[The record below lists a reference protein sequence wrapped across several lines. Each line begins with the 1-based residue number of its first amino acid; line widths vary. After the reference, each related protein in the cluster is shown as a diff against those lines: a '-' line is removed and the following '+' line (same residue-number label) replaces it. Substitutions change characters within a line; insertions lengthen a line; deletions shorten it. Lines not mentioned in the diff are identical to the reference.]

1 MKILLPLLLLSTQ
14 VLSQP
19 LEFNKHFVQSEDK
32 WVAFSPKEDGVHT
45 FGFIY
50 IDAQAGLTLQH
61 EGSFTIGP
69 SGNYNVSR
77 VDSTKMNMKVRL
89 QANQVKVAWISE
101 SKFKELN
108 IPVTPEWLHIYKGDT
123 SSVARLHKWGFMY
136 NGWGECAKAL
146 DYLERAQK
154 INPDFEGL
162 GVELA
167 YSYNCL
173 EQYDKAISVLQN
185 ALKAKPTD
193 AYTNK
198 ELIYALM
205 KSDQLDKAAAAC
217 KNALA
222 VCTDTQFNMENCYN
236 LLHSFFLKKDKTQFN
251 AWKAETRKWCKDN
264 ERLLRSITAM
274 EAELGKV
281 D

>member
-1 MKILLPLLLLSTQ
+1 
-14 VLSQP
+14 
-19 LEFNKHFVQSEDK
+19 LEFNKRFVQSEDK
-32 WVAFSPKEDGVHT
+32 WVAFQPGDDGIHE

-61 EGSFTIGP
+61 EGNFTILP
-69 SGNYNVSR
+69 SGALAVKR
-77 VDSTKMNMKVRL
+77 LDSVNMKVRL
-89 QANQVKVAWISE
+89 EANQVKVAWIPE
-101 SKFKELN
+101 SKFRELGIMA
-108 IPVTPEWLHIYKGDT
+108 IPDWLKYYKTDT
-123 SSVARLHKWGFMY
+123 NSVARLHKWGFMY

-173 EQYDKAISVLQN
+173 EQYEKAITVLQK
-185 ALKAKPTD
+185 ALTAAPTD

-198 ELIYALM
+198 ELVYALL
-205 KSDQLDKAAAAC
+205 KSGQLDKAAVAC
-217 KNALA
+217 KNAIT
-222 VCTDTQFNMENCYN
+222 VCTDSQFNMENCYN
-236 LLHSFFLKKDKTQFN
+236 LLHSFFLKKDKEQFN

-264 ERLLRSITAM
+264 ERLMKSIAAM
-274 EAELGKV
+274 EKEL
-281 D
+281 

>member
-1 MKILLPLLLLSTQ
+1 MKLLLLLTL
-14 VLSQP
+14 LSSQLFAQP
-19 LEFNKHFVQSEDK
+19 LEFNKRFVQSEDK
-32 WVAFSPKEDGVHT
+32 WVAFQPGDDGIHE

-61 EGSFTIGP
+61 EGNFTILP
-69 SGNYNVSR
+69 SGALAVKR
-77 VDSTKMNMKVRL
+77 LDSVNMKVRL
-89 QANQVKVAWISE
+89 EANQVKVAWIPE
-101 SKFKELN
+101 SKFRELGIMA
-108 IPVTPEWLHIYKGDT
+108 IPDWLKYYKTDT
-123 SSVARLHKWGFMY
+123 NSVARLHKWGFMY

-173 EQYDKAISVLQN
+173 EQYNKAITVLQK
-185 ALKAKPTD
+185 ALAAAPTD

-236 LLHSFFLKKDKTQFN
+236 LLHSFFLKKDKEQFN

-264 ERLLRSITAM
+264 ERLMKSIAAM
-274 EAELGKV
+274 EKEL
-281 D
+281 

>member
-1 MKILLPLLLLSTQ
+1 MKYLLPLLLLSSPL
-14 VLSQP
+14 LSQP
-19 LEFNKHFVQSEDK
+19 LDFNKRFVQSEDK

-89 QANQVKVAWISE
+89 QANNVKVAWINE
-101 SKFKELN
+101 SRFKELN
-108 IPVTPEWLHIYKGDT
+108 IPPIPDWLHIYKGDT
-123 SSVARLHKWGFMY
+123 NSVARLHRWGFMY

-173 EQYDKAISVLQN
+173 EQYEKAISVLQN

-217 KNALA
+217 KNALS

-236 LLHSFFLKKDKTQFN
+236 LLHSFFLKKDKKQFTV
-251 AWKAETRKWCKDN
+251 WKEETRKWCKDN
-264 ERLLRSITAM
+264 ERLMMSIGLM
-274 EAELGKV
+274 EGELGKNE
-281 D
+281 

>member
-1 MKILLPLLLLSTQ
+1 MKAFLLLTLLSSQ
-14 VLSQP
+14 LFAQP
-19 LEFNKHFVQSEDK
+19 LDFTKRFVQSEDK
-32 WVAFSPKEDGVHT
+32 WVAFSPKEDGVHS

-69 SGNYNVSR
+69 SGEYVPKR
-77 VDSTKMNMKVRL
+77 LDSINMKIRL
-89 QANQVKVAWISE
+89 EANNVKVAWITE
-101 SKFKELN
+101 SKFKELGIMA
-108 IPVTPEWLHIYKGDT
+108 IPDWLKYYKTDT
-123 SSVARLHKWGFMY
+123 NSVARLHKWGFIY

-173 EQYDKAISVLQN
+173 QQYDKAISVLQN
-185 ALKAKPTD
+185 ALKANPTD

-198 ELIYALM
+198 ELIYALL

-236 LLHSFFLKKDKTQFN
+236 LLHSFFLKKDKAQFN
-251 AWKAETRKWCKDN
+251 AWKEETSKWCKDN
-264 ERLLRSITAM
+264 ERLMKSIAAM
-274 EAELGKV
+274 EKEL
-281 D
+281 

>member
-1 MKILLPLLLLSTQ
+1 MKLLLLLTL
-14 VLSQP
+14 LSSQLFAQP
-19 LEFNKHFVQSEDK
+19 LEFNKRFVQSEDK
-32 WVAFSPKEDGVHT
+32 WVAFQPGDDGIHE

-61 EGSFTIGP
+61 EGNFTILP
-69 SGNYNVSR
+69 SGALAVKR
-77 VDSTKMNMKVRL
+77 LDSVNMKVRL
-89 QANQVKVAWISE
+89 EANQVKVAWIPE
-101 SKFKELN
+101 SKFRELGIMA
-108 IPVTPEWLHIYKGDT
+108 IPDWLKYYKTDT
-123 SSVARLHKWGFMY
+123 NSVARLHKWGFMY

-173 EQYDKAISVLQN
+173 EQYNKAITVLQK
-185 ALKAKPTD
+185 ALAAAPTD

-217 KNALA
+217 KNAIT
-222 VCTDTQFNMENCYN
+222 VCTDSQFNMENCYN
-236 LLHSFFLKKDKTQFN
+236 LLHSFFLKKDKEQFN

-264 ERLLRSITAM
+264 ERLMKSIAAM
-274 EAELGKV
+274 EKEL
-281 D
+281 

>member
-1 MKILLPLLLLSTQ
+1 MKLLLLLTL
-14 VLSQP
+14 LSSQLFAQP
-19 LEFNKHFVQSEDK
+19 LEFNKRFVQSEDK
-32 WVAFSPKEDGVHT
+32 WVAFQPGDDGIHE

-61 EGSFTIGP
+61 EGNFTILP
-69 SGNYNVSR
+69 SGALAVKR
-77 VDSTKMNMKVRL
+77 LDSVNMKVRL
-89 QANQVKVAWISE
+89 EANQVKVAWIPE
-101 SKFKELN
+101 SKFRELGIMA
-108 IPVTPEWLHIYKGDT
+108 IPDWLKYYKTDT
-123 SSVARLHKWGFMY
+123 NSVARLHKWGFMY

-173 EQYDKAISVLQN
+173 EQYNKAITVLQK
-185 ALKAKPTD
+185 ALAAAPTD

-198 ELIYALM
+198 ELVYALL
-205 KSDQLDKAAAAC
+205 KSGQLDKAAVAC
-217 KNALA
+217 KNAIT
-222 VCTDTQFNMENCYN
+222 VCTDSQFNMENCYN
-236 LLHSFFLKKDKTQFN
+236 LLHSFFLKKDKEQFN

-264 ERLLRSITAM
+264 ERLMKSIAAM
-274 EAELGKV
+274 EKEL
-281 D
+281 